1 MRLTTK
7 RAYYIFGAIGGL
19 IASLITYQLVL
30 NRLDLP
36 YGTLDFTILLSALSL
51 SIFFVPV
58 GIAVGLCIVLVTRIL
73 RSWLYFHFG
82 SADSG

>member
-1 MRLTTK
+1 MRPTAK
-7 RAYYIFGAIGGL
+7 RTYYIFGTIGGL
-19 IASLITYQLVL
+19 LASIITYQLVL

-36 YGTLDFTILLSALSL
+36 YGTFDFTILLSALSL

-58 GIAVGLCIVLVTRIL
+58 GIAAGLFVVLMTRIV

-82 SADSG
+82 RADSG

>member
-1 MRLTTK
+1 MGSTAK
-7 RAYYIFGAIGGL
+7 RIYLLFGIIGGL
-19 IASLITYQLVL
+19 VASSVTYQLVL

-36 YGTLDFTILLSALSL
+36 FGTFDFTILLSSLSL

-58 GIAVGLCIVLVTRIL
+58 GIAAGLCVALAARIV

>member
-1 MRLTTK
+1 MRSTGK
-7 RAYYIFGAIGGL
+7 RNYYIFGTIGGL
-19 IASLITYQLVL
+19 IASFITYQLVL

-36 YGTLDFTILLSALSL
+36 YGTFDFTILVSSLSL

-58 GIAVGLCIVLVTRIL
+58 GIAAGLCIVLVSRIV

-82 SADSG
+82 NADSG